1 MYGNRFSRI
10 DISFHLIFTVLW
22 TCCASFR
29 VNEFGEEDN
38 EPPSSAQM
46 LSVLA
51 FAVSAQLITIA
62 YIYKVGRCLPSF
74 TAGRPSVLQSL
85 VYT

>member
-10 DISFHLIFTVLW
+10 DILLHLIFTALW

-38 EPPSSAQM
+38 EPPSTEQM
-46 LSVLA
+46 LSVLV
-51 FAVSAQLITIA
+51 FAVSAQLLTIA
-62 YIYKVGRCLPSF
+62 YIYKVKFSSIQKDVIGH
-74 TAGRPSVLQSL
+74 V
-85 VYT
+85 